1 MKTLYK
7 RIALTLIFVLGA
19 INISPTIQAYA
30 NTTSDNSSEIFIFD
44 EQNNISIPNLNLSE
58 QEIKLAN
65 EYIQNQLD
73 NGNIAMMPRS
83 AAALA
88 GSFFIPGVGQAVIT
102 AAGVIIVGGAVV
114 SAGSWLG
121 KKVSSWVQNY
131 KFNSSAEKAVNKAG
145 RDKNKVNHIMNP
157 KHNWNKFFRNPKW
170 NNIAPILTKV
180 LKDGSERWER
190 ANIYVRKLYYKGQT
204 VEVRFIKDSNGFIQA
219 ISTAWVK

>member
-1 MKTLYK
+1 MKILYK
-7 RIALTLIFVLGA
+7 KIALTLIFVLGI

-30 NTTSDNSSEIFIFD
+30 NTTYNNSFGTLLLKNE
-44 EQNNISIPNLNLSE
+44 NNISIPNLNLSE
-58 QEIKLAN
+58 EEIKLAN
-65 EYIQNQLD
+65 EYIQNQI
-73 NGNIAMMPRS
+73 NSGNIAMMPRS
-83 AAALA
+83 AVALA
-88 GSFFIPGVGQAVIT
+88 GSFFIPGVGQAVVT

-121 KKVSSWVQNY
+121 KKVTSWIQTY

-145 RDKNKVNHIMNP
+145 KDSNKINHIMNP

-170 NNIAPILTKV
+170 NNVAPILTKV